1 MEFISK
7 NQLKHSNCLFS
18 DKSKAAKKALQW
30 LRGPDYDITSEFS
43 EIERSHMSTQKEEPR
58 LSDLFSR
65 PNLRPLG
72 ISVGLMFFQ
81 QMSGINAVIFY
92 TVSIFRMA
100 GSTVDDNLAAIIVG
114 VVNFG
119 STFVATLLIDR
130 LGRKVLLYTSGV
142 TMAITLCGLATFFYA
157 K

>member
-1 MEFISK
+1 M
-7 NQLKHSNCLFS
+7 LKLLVTG
-18 DKSKAAKKALQW
+18 KPKAAKKALQW
-30 LRGPDYDITSEFS
+30 LRGPEFDIGAEYS
-43 EIERSHMSTQKEEPR
+43 EIERSHASTKKESPR
-58 LSDLFSR
+58 LGELLSR
-65 PNLRPLG
+65 SYAKPLA

-100 GSTVDDNLAAIIVG
+100 GSSVDDNLAAIIVG
-114 VVNFG
+114 GVNFG

-130 LGRKVLLYTSGV
+130 LGRKVLLYVSGA
-142 TMAITLCGLATFFYA
+142 TMAVTLCALATFFYI